1 MMGEGRNPGEEHLI
15 KLGNEAKIPKARIKE
30 IIEQTKSALAT
41 WPTLVKLY
49 GVSDAKVSLIAKR
62 MKRIG

>member
-1 MMGEGRNPGEEHLI
+1 M
-15 KLGNEAKIPKARIKE
+15 GNEAKIPKARIKE